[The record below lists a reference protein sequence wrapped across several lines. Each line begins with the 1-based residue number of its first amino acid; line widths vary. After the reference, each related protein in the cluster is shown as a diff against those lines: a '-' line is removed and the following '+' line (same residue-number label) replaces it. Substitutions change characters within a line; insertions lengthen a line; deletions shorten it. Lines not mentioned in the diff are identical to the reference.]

1 MAVDDAQ
8 VLLLRVVLLAVVAK
22 TEAGGELDKV
32 ALRVVADRDE
42 SVDAL
47 EDGGAGLG
55 GRGLRR
61 GREGDQRELSRW
73 KEEGGGGR
81 GGETTC
87 APSRTC

>member
-32 ALRVVADRDE
+32 ALRVVADRNE
-42 SVDAL
+42 GVDAL

-61 GREGDQRELSRW
+61 RRKGDLSRW
-73 KEEGGGGR
+73 REEGGGGR